1 MQLSDIGEQ
10 SVDKG
15 SRQHQMSAAVVL
27 RWAAL
32 DSNYTPT
39 IYPNTLPL
47 FPLALPGQIQ
57 GICNGN
63 KLRTLHKLLSFYG
76 SAENCLRQDSRLH
89 SRLATKG
96 MK

>member
-39 IYPNTLPL
+39 IYPPSSPRIPPLLPACPAWANPRYL
-47 FPLALPGQIQ
+47 QR
-57 GICNGN
+57 
-63 KLRTLHKLLSFYG
+63 K
-76 SAENCLRQDSRLH
+76 
-89 SRLATKG
+89 
-96 MK
+96 

>member
-39 IYPNTLPL
+39 IYHPHSLLYPLSSPLPRL
-47 FPLALPGQIQ
+47 GKSKVFATEI
-57 GICNGN
+57 
-63 KLRTLHKLLSFYG
+63 
-76 SAENCLRQDSRLH
+76 NCAH
-89 SRLATKG
+89 CTNF
-96 MK
+96 